1 MGYLKV
7 YKIPAMQNSN
17 AKLSLANFIEL
28 RKLIASIKDR
38 ERKELLASRLNPF
51 IYLWDFAK
59 QASKHLKEK
68 TFTFILFDSDLYYG
82 QIELLVN
89 DENGEISTCIG
100 WRTRYYTNWKNVA
113 IYNSIKY
120 KSLGQQEKN
129 NFEKCITCTLERN
142 FFEIDKE
149 RALIAIDSLG

>member
-7 YKIPAMQNSN
+7 YKTPAMQNSN
-17 AKLSLANFIEL
+17 VKLSLANFIEL
-28 RKLIASIKDR
+28 RKLIASISDK
-38 ERKELLASRLNPF
+38 ENKELLTSRLNPF

-59 QASKHLKEK
+59 EASNHLKEK
-68 TFTFILFDSDLYYG
+68 AFTFILFDSDLYYG
-82 QIELLVN
+82 QIELFVN
-89 DENGEISTCIG
+89 DENGEISTFIG
-100 WRTRYYTNWKNVA
+100 WKTRYYTSWKNVA

-129 NFEKCITCTLERN
+129 NFEKCIISTLERN

-149 RALIAIDSLG
+149 RALIAINS